1 MGNIIFIPYN
11 TEKFNIYSLNNK
23 LRMNKFILYL
33 PYSEFIDTYEHKALG
48 AIPVGFRDTGY
59 DSQLIVGIMKS
70 ERYKKLGIKIY
81 ETGNLDTEYVD
92 DYSEMNLMKRI
103 KNFLNI
109 RELIPVLK
117 ILIREK
123 PDIFMAYNNSTLTGL
138 IVFLYK
144 VYCKIFLVHTRLI
157 LKLDNDGSSI
167 ATMPGA
173 RKKLIN
179 LYYGYLSVI
188 FQRILTETTCGYD
201 VFKEMPA
208 LKKRLRVVPNS
219 VSNEF
224 LSKYDPVKRQR
235 NIITVSRITPD
246 KGLDILIK
254 SFYRV
259 SSSYPAWNLEIIGE
273 ITDNEEYNKLIKL
286 IDELGLGESVKFS
299 GIFTRIQLIEK
310 YRSSA
315 IFCLASLHESFA
327 ISRLEA
333 ISQGMYVIS
342 TTAGCAMDFLKYG
355 LHIVP
360 ESDIESLGNAIKEGI
375 KTIESGE
382 FKFNTEN
389 NIISYAG
396 IANIISNS
404 DF

>member
-33 PYSEFIDTYEHKALG
+33 PYSEFIDAYEHKALG
-48 AIPVGFRDTGY
+48 AIPVGFRDTGF

-70 ERYKKLGIKIY
+70 EGYKKLGIKIF

-92 DYSEMNLMKRI
+92 DYSEMHLMKRI

-117 ILIREK
+117 ILIHEK

-144 VYCKIFLVHTRLI
+144 AYCKIFMVHTRLI

-167 ATMPGA
+167 ATMSGA

-188 FQRILTETTCGYD
+188 FHRILTETTCGYD
-201 VFKEMPA
+201 IFKEMPA

-224 LSKYDPVKRQR
+224 LVKYDPVKRQR

-254 SFYRV
+254 SFHIV
-259 SSSYPAWNLEIIGE
+259 NSSYPEWNLEIIGE
-273 ITDNEEYNKLIKL
+273 ITDNAEYNKLIKL
-286 IDELGLGESVKFS
+286 IDELGLGESVKFL
-299 GIFTRIQLIEK
+299 GIFTRVQLIEK
-310 YRSSA
+310 YRNSS

-342 TTAGCAMDFLKYG
+342 TTAGCAKDFLKYG

>member
-286 IDELGLGESVKFS
+286 IDELGLSEKVKFS
-299 GIFTRIQLIEK
+299 GIFTREQLIKK
-310 YRSSA
+310 YRSSS

-360 ESDIESLGNAIKEGI
+360 ESDIQSLGNAIKEGI
-375 KTIESGE
+375 QVIESGE
-382 FKFNTEN
+382 FKFNAEN
-389 NIISYAG
+389 SIISYAD

>member
-1 MGNIIFIPYN
+1 
-11 TEKFNIYSLNNK
+11 
-23 LRMNKFILYL
+23 MNKFILYL
-33 PYSEFIDTYEHKALG
+33 PYSEFIDAYEHKALG
-48 AIPVGFRDTGY
+48 AIPVGFKDTGY

-92 DYSEMNLMKRI
+92 DYSEMHIMKRI
-103 KNFLNI
+103 ENFLNI
-109 RELIPVLK
+109 RELIPVLN

-144 VYCKIFLVHTRLI
+144 VYCKIFMVHTRLI

-167 ATMPGA
+167 PAMSGA

-179 LYYGYLSVI
+179 LYYGYLSFI

-201 VFKEMPA
+201 IFKEMPA

-224 LSKYDPVKRQR
+224 LNKYESVKRQR
-235 NIITVSRITPD
+235 NIITVSRVTPD

-254 SFYRV
+254 SFHII
-259 SSSYPAWNLEIIGE
+259 SGNYPEWNLEIIGE
-273 ITDNEEYNKLIKL
+273 ITDKVEYNKLVKL
-286 IDELGLGESVKFS
+286 IDELGLSERIKFS
-299 GIFTRIQLIEK
+299 GIFTREQLIEK
-310 YRSSA
+310 YRSSS

-342 TTAGCAMDFLKYG
+342 TTAGCARDFLKYG

-360 ESDIESLGNAIKEGI
+360 ESDIEGLGNAIKKGI
-375 KTIESGE
+375 KVIESGE
-382 FKFNTEN
+382 FEFNTEN

-396 IANIISNS
+396 IANIISSS